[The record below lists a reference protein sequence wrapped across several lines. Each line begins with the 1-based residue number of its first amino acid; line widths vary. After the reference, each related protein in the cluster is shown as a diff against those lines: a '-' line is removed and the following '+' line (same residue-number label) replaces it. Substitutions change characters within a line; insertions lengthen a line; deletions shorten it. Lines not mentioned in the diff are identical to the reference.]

1 MEYEKMYAELE
12 TILDRLEQGKHSLE
26 ATLKDYERGLE
37 LARSCA
43 QMLDEVSGRI
53 EKIGKGER
61 IALNDDGNEA

>member
-12 TILDRLEQGKHSLE
+12 TILDRLEQGKQSLE
-26 ATLKDYERGLE
+26 ATLKDYERGLD

>member
-12 TILDRLEQGKHSLE
+12 TILDRLEQGKQSLE

>member
-12 TILDRLEQGKHSLE
+12 MILDRLEQGKQSLE

>member
-1 MEYEKMYAELE
+1 MEYEKMYAEL
-12 TILDRLEQGKHSLE
+12 